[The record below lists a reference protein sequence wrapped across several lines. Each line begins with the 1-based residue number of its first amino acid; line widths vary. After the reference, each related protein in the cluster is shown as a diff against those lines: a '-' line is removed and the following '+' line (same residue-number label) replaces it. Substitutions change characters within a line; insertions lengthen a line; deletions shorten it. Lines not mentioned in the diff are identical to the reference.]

1 MASAAHELVAVAVPF
16 QVYVLTGSSLA
27 VGLVGAAELVP
38 LLLGSSRPGR
48 SRRARPAQAD
58 SHRAGRGGGVRRGAA
73 LLASAGS
80 PPLVAIYVLA
90 AVIAAFASIEAP
102 VRNASIP
109 QLVGAHY
116 LPPPWRSTRS
126 SARSRRSAGP
136 ALAGVLLASLGVTA
150 VYVTAVAGFAVALLR
165 SSGCGRCHRRPGATR
180 SGGPQ
185 SGRACVRPLDAGA
198 ALDVRDRPERH
209 DLRDAAGALPALAV
223 STYHVGPGGLG
234 LMYAAPGA
242 GALLGAAASGWVG
255 GVRRQ
260 GLAVIVSV
268 VSWGAAIV
276 AFGLVPP
283 DRFPLALILLAAAG
297 WADVISAVFRNTIL
311 QLVAPDEM
319 RGRLSALHIAVV
331 TSGPRLGDVEAGA
344 VAAATSV
351 RFAVVSGGLACIAG
365 VGVLHAVSPVL
376 ARYRRDDPGY
386 RYLRRVRPPPRAY
399 PAGANPAR
407 YFASRPGWSPRSSAS
422 SILRTASLTTRPPR

>member
-1 MASAAHELVAVAVPF
+1 MAGLRGVIVDIAPLRVSPDYRRLWGADLVASAAHEIVAVAVPF

-38 LLLGSSRPGR
+38 LLLGSLAAGAFVDAHD
-48 SRRARPAQAD
+48 RRRLILIAQVGA
-58 SHRAGRGGGVRRGAA
+58 AGCAVALA

-80 PPLVAIYVLA
+80 PPLVAIYALA
-90 AVIAAFASIEAP
+90 AAIAAFASIEAP

-109 QLVGAHY
+109 QLVGAHH
-116 LPPPWRSTRS
+116 LP
-126 SARSRRSAGP
+126 SALALNQIVGQLTALGGP
-136 ALAGVLLASLGVTA
+136 ALAGVLLATFGVTA
-150 VYVTAVAGFAVALLR
+150 VYVTAVAGFAVALLAILR
-165 SSGCGRCHRRPGATR
+165 VRPMPPAGGGATR
-180 SGGPQ
+180 SGWAAVREGLAFARSTPVLL
-185 SGRACVRPLDAGA
+185 STFVIDLNAMIFGMPRALF
-198 ALDVRDRPERH
+198 
-209 DLRDAAGALPALAV
+209 PALAV

-242 GALLGAAASGWVG
+242 GALIGAAASGWVG
-255 GVRRQ
+255 AVRRQ

-268 VSWGAAIV
+268 ISWGAAIV
-276 AFGLVPP
+276 AFGLVPH
-283 DRFPLALILLAAAG
+283 DRFPLALVLLAAAG

-376 ARYRRDDPGY
+376 ARYRRDDP
-386 RYLRRVRPPPRAY
+386 
-399 PAGANPAR
+399 
-407 YFASRPGWSPRSSAS
+407 
-422 SILRTASLTTRPPR
+422 

>member
-1 MASAAHELVAVAVPF
+1 MAGLRGVIVDIAPLRVSPDYRRLWGADLVASAAHEIVAVAVPF

-38 LLLGSSRPGR
+38 LLLGSLAAGAFVDAHD
-48 SRRARPAQAD
+48 RRRLILIAQVGA
-58 SHRAGRGGGVRRGAA
+58 AGCAVALA

-80 PPLVAIYVLA
+80 PPLVAIYALA
-90 AVIAAFASIEAP
+90 AAIAAFASIEAP

-109 QLVGAHY
+109 QLVGAHH
-116 LPPPWRSTRS
+116 LP
-126 SARSRRSAGP
+126 SALALNQIVGQLTALGGP
-136 ALAGVLLASLGVTA
+136 ALAGVLLATLGVTA
-150 VYVTAVAGFAVALLR
+150 VYVTAVAGFAVALLAILR
-165 SSGCGRCHRRPGATR
+165 VRPMPPAGGGATR
-180 SGGPQ
+180 SGWAAVREGLAFARSTPVLL
-185 SGRACVRPLDAGA
+185 STFVIDLNAMIFGMPRALF
-198 ALDVRDRPERH
+198 
-209 DLRDAAGALPALAV
+209 PALAV

-242 GALLGAAASGWVG
+242 GALIGAAASGWVG
-255 GVRRQ
+255 AVRRQ

-276 AFGLVPP
+276 AFGLVPH

-351 RFAVVSGGLACIAG
+351 RFAVVSGGLVCIAG

-376 ARYRRDDPGY
+376 ARYRRDDP
-386 RYLRRVRPPPRAY
+386 
-399 PAGANPAR
+399 
-407 YFASRPGWSPRSSAS
+407 
-422 SILRTASLTTRPPR
+422 

>member
-1 MASAAHELVAVAVPF
+1 MAGLRGVIVDIAPLRVSPDYRRLWGADLVASAAHEIVAVAVPF

-38 LLLGSSRPGR
+38 LLLGSLAAGAFVDAHD
-48 SRRARPAQAD
+48 RRRLILIAQVGA
-58 SHRAGRGGGVRRGAA
+58 AGCAVALA

-80 PPLVAIYVLA
+80 PPLVAIYALA

-109 QLVGAHY
+109 QLVGAHH
-116 LPPPWRSTRS
+116 LP
-126 SARSRRSAGP
+126 SALALNQIVGQLTALGGP
-136 ALAGVLLASLGVTA
+136 ALAGVLLATLGVTA
-150 VYVTAVAGFAVALLR
+150 VYVTAVAGFAVALLAILR
-165 SSGCGRCHRRPGATR
+165 VRPMPPGGGAMR
-180 SGGPQ
+180 SGWAAVREGLAFARSTPVLL
-185 SGRACVRPLDAGA
+185 STFVIDLNAMIFGMPRALF
-198 ALDVRDRPERH
+198 
-209 DLRDAAGALPALAV
+209 PALAV

-242 GALLGAAASGWVG
+242 GALIGAAASGWVG
-255 GVRRQ
+255 AVRRQ

-276 AFGLVPP
+276 AFGLVPD

-376 ARYRRDDPGY
+376 ARYRRDDP
-386 RYLRRVRPPPRAY
+386 
-399 PAGANPAR
+399 
-407 YFASRPGWSPRSSAS
+407 
-422 SILRTASLTTRPPR
+422 

>member
-1 MASAAHELVAVAVPF
+1 MAGLRGVIVDIAPLRVSPDYRRLWGADLVASAAHEIVAVAVPF

-38 LLLGSSRPGR
+38 LLLGSLAAGAFVDAHD
-48 SRRARPAQAD
+48 RRRLILIAQVGA
-58 SHRAGRGGGVRRGAA
+58 AGCAVALA

-80 PPLVAIYVLA
+80 PPLVAIYALA
-90 AVIAAFASIEAP
+90 AAIAAFASIEAP

-109 QLVGAHY
+109 QLVGAHH
-116 LPPPWRSTRS
+116 LP
-126 SARSRRSAGP
+126 SALALNQIVGQLTALGGP
-136 ALAGVLLASLGVTA
+136 ALAGVLLATLGVTA
-150 VYVTAVAGFAVALLR
+150 VYVTAVAGFAVALLAILR
-165 SSGCGRCHRRPGATR
+165 VRPMPPAGGGATR
-180 SGGPQ
+180 SGWAAVREGLAFARSTPVLL
-185 SGRACVRPLDAGA
+185 STFVIDLNAMIFGMPRALF
-198 ALDVRDRPERH
+198 
-209 DLRDAAGALPALAV
+209 PALAV

-242 GALLGAAASGWVG
+242 GALIGAAASGWVG
-255 GVRRQ
+255 AVRRQ

-276 AFGLVPP
+276 AFGLVPH

-376 ARYRRDDPGY
+376 ARYRRDDP
-386 RYLRRVRPPPRAY
+386 
-399 PAGANPAR
+399 
-407 YFASRPGWSPRSSAS
+407 
-422 SILRTASLTTRPPR
+422 